1 MSITV
6 RSPSQSISTHDVST
20 HISCFCP
27 LYRYKFKGH
36 CTPQTHICSKSFTFT
51 NRCTYLLVL
60 ESTKIYIKILTKML
74 LHVSVCD
81 HHKGAC
87 TWA

>member
-1 MSITV
+1 MFRKSVKKIQLSFKSGKNNEYVT
-6 RSPSQSISTHDVST
+6 RPMCIFY
-20 HISCFCP
+20 HIS
-27 LYRYKFKGH
+27 LE
-36 CTPQTHICSKSFTFT
+36 SFTFT

-60 ESTKIYIKILTKML
+60 ESTKIYIKIRTKML

-81 HHKGAC
+81 HHQGAR